1 MKCTMYWV
9 EWRRL
14 SVASPV
20 GRRYTLLRAES
31 FLFIPQGLLSMLS
44 RKRGIPH
51 KQSYASG
58 DGEMNRKERELEGE
72 IDIDQRSAAAASVVR
87 FVRACLSLLP
97 VVQVRRS
104 VNVLRLGDAFI
115 LVGVK
120 RAVSPR
126 CTDDGW
132 MFMRKRLLILYSS

>member
-1 MKCTMYWV
+1 MW
-9 EWRRL
+9 
-14 SVASPV
+14 
-20 GRRYTLLRAES
+20 
-31 FLFIPQGLLSMLS
+31 S

-58 DGEMNRKERELEGE
+58 DGEMSRKERELEGE

-97 VVQVRRS
+97 VVQV
-104 VNVLRLGDAFI
+104 NVLGGERVFGHAFVLG
-115 LVGVK
+115 VE
-120 RAVSPR
+120 RAVSQR

-132 MFMRKRLLILYSS
+132 IYYWRFELLCKGYSLSVCLVSYITRAFKNHGRVSRT